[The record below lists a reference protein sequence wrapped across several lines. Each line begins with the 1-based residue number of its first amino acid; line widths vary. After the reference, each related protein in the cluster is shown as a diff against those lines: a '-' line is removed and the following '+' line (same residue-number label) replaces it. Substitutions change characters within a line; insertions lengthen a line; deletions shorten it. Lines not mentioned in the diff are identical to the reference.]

1 MIAGRAAAAL
11 FIAFAFAYFFSALL
25 RAVTAT
31 LAPVFSSEL
40 GLGRADLGLLAGA
53 YFVGF
58 ALPQLPLGSALDRYG
73 PKRVLLAMLAAAVV
87 GCAAFAQA
95 PDFASL
101 LAARALIGVGV
112 SACLMAPLTAY
123 RRHFA
128 PELQLRANAW
138 MLMTGSLGML
148 SSTQP
153 VQLLLPTLGWRGL
166 FWVIAVCLL
175 LACVLVAIAVPR
187 DTAES
192 PPRPDKAGYLVIFRH
207 PTFVR
212 LMPLGLVNNGGLIA
226 VQALWAGPWMT
237 DVAGRSPAEAASGL
251 FFINLSMLLAFLTW
265 GTVMPRLVARGW
277 TAQRLIAFG
286 MPLSIALLA
295 LAVFLGPAAG
305 AVLWA
310 AWCVASTF
318 VSLAQPTV
326 GQAFEARLAGRALSA
341 FNLVIF
347 LGVFVVQ
354 WGIGLA
360 IDAFI
365 ARGFAEVDA
374 YRAAF
379 AGFGACCA
387 MAYLWFLR
395 HPDAPAK
402 RR

>member
-1 MIAGRAAAAL
+1 
-11 FIAFAFAYFFSALL
+11 
-25 RAVTAT
+25 
-31 LAPVFSSEL
+31 
-40 GLGRADLGLLAGA
+40 
-53 YFVGF
+53 
-58 ALPQLPLGSALDRYG
+58 
-73 PKRVLLAMLAAAVV
+73 
-87 GCAAFAQA
+87 
-95 PDFASL
+95 
-101 LAARALIGVGV
+101 
-112 SACLMAPLTAY
+112 
-123 RRHFA
+123 
-128 PELQLRANAW
+128 
-138 MLMTGSLGML
+138 
-148 SSTQP
+148 